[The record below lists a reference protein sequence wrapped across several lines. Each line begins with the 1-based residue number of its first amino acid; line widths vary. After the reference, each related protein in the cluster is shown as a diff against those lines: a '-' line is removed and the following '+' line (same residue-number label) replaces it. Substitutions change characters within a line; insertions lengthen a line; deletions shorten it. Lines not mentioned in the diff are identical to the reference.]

1 MSATEAVRAQNARAV
16 ILLGDDLSGTTEAL
30 AASLGGHSPGW
41 IHLHPSNFLAQ
52 FAHNERGEG
61 RRRDALDL
69 DVRQVTPAT
78 ARTRYT
84 AAAQALLRPHRS
96 DVLLLKVDSL
106 LRGNIAAAL
115 AAVPPAPDRPV
126 VLAPALPAQGRQ
138 TLRGRVQLADGATL
152 LPGALEGARADVAA
166 AAGRPTAL
174 LDLSVVRAGTQS
186 LTTALGRLAEQG
198 VVAVCDAETD
208 EDLDAVAAAAIQHR
222 HPVVVGAGGV
232 AAALGRQLRGDH
244 TGSDGRPR
252 GTVGGCSG
260 PLEPAASVLV
270 VVGTAEPISRRQ
282 VVRLQ
287 QAGAVVQSVEHSD
300 SGPAAEKVNALDRA
314 LRTGLGVL
322 QVAPGPVDVDRSAR
336 LLDRLADTTAAVL
349 ARQPLTRVVL
359 TGGATAR
366 AVLTRL
372 RIDKLR
378 LQCQVH
384 AGAAH
389 LRTVDGRHVVTRP
402 GSHGGVDSLARIAYH
417 LGAPLLHTDRPT
429 QTPAHHTTE
438 GHE

>member
-1 MSATEAVRAQNARAV
+1 MSATDAEHARNARAL

-30 AASLGGHSPGW
+30 AASLGEHTPGW
-41 IHLHPSNFLAQ
+41 IHLHPSNFLAH
-52 FAHNERGEG
+52 FAHNDRAEG
-61 RRRDALDL
+61 THRDALDL
-69 DVRQVTPAT
+69 DVRQVPPAT

-84 AAAQALLRPHRS
+84 AAVQAVLRQHLS

-126 VLAPALPAQGRQ
+126 VLAPALPAQGRH
-138 TLRGRVQLADGATL
+138 TVRGRVQLADGATL
-152 LPGALEGARADVAA
+152 LPGALEGARADIAA
-166 AAGRPTAL
+166 AAGRPTGL
-174 LDLSVVRAGTQS
+174 LDLSVVRAGTQTLS
-186 LTTALGRLAEQG
+186 TALGRLAEQG

-222 HPVVVGAGGV
+222 HPVIVGAGGI
-232 AAALGRQLRGDH
+232 AAALGRAVRGDH
-244 TGSDGRPR
+244 TGSDGRP
-252 GTVGGCSG
+252 GATGGECFS
-260 PLEPAASVLV
+260 PLEPAAPVLV
-270 VVGTAEPISRRQ
+270 VVGTAEPSSRAQ

-287 QAGAVVQSVEHSD
+287 QAGAVVQSVEPSD
-300 SGPAAEKVNALDRA
+300 SGPATEAANALNRA
-314 LRTGLGVL
+314 LGTGWGVL
-322 QVAPGPVDVDRSAR
+322 QVAPGPVDADRSVR

-349 ARQPLTRVVL
+349 ARHSLARVVL

-372 RIDKLR
+372 RVEKLR

-417 LGAPLLHTDRPT
+417 LGAPLPRTDRPS